1 MIRILIVLLLFTFT
15 ASSQEISPYF
25 KNYSKQ
31 DYKGENTNWD
41 ISQNSEGSIFIAN
54 GTNLL
59 TFNGDFWQKYK
70 LPKPFTIR
78 SVEVINDT
86 IYTGSYH
93 EFGYWLKD
101 EKNRL
106 NYTSLSSSIAAKN
119 FDNDEIWKIININN
133 SIVFQSFG
141 KLYIFHKKNKNIAI
155 IPFGNISAVYSF
167 YINETLYI
175 TTKNNGLFKL
185 NNEKIEFIDW
195 SKPLQNFTIQ
205 SLVPFQNGLLIA
217 TQLNGLYF
225 YKDGKLIKWKS
236 ALDSKFEN
244 LEINNLKIVDGFVCI
259 GTINN
264 GLLILDSKGNYKY
277 VFNKKNGFENN
288 TVIRQFVDKDNNLWL
303 ALDNGLSKI
312 HLSKEVFAFNDKSG
326 ALGTVYSILGE
337 DNQLILGS
345 NHGVFYLKDG
355 SLDFLKS
362 SNGQVWNL
370 TSVDDEVICG
380 HNNGTFIIKNGTF
393 NYLNDINGGMDFIRI
408 PNSNSYLQPNYTGL
422 ARYEKVGGKWVYKR
436 YSEINYP
443 VNKAYFD
450 DNDLLWVETA
460 HNGIFQFEF
469 SEDKQHLKL
478 IRKLEDTGSKLFAI
492 GSNVY
497 VSQKGHVL
505 NYDAVNDTLL
515 LDKVLEKKLKPFKEV
530 SSLNNRLVISKTP
543 EALRIVDVSS
553 GKYFNLNED
562 LIYSR
567 IIKNFKSA
575 TAIGEYV
582 YVFLDDGFLKIA
594 TSVLNESDV
603 ASQTYLEK
611 VFINGNLTDLKDEDE
626 IAYNKNSISFWFS
639 SKDPGPLSL
648 PVYSYKLEGYD
659 TSWST
664 PSKVHQASYNNL
676 PPGKFTFKVKN
687 DSELGI
693 QQISEFSFKV
703 LQPWYLRGWAWAIY
717 ILMLLF
723 VLYLVHLYNKLKFGK
738 RKREYEKELEYEQKL
753 VIQRQNFESSKKI
766 TELEQERLRGKLKA
780 KSKELATYAALMAR
794 KEDIL
799 IEMERE
805 INKSNIKTE
814 NNKLYSKLI
823 DIKDKQVHTQN
834 EWKLFERNFNEVH
847 EDFFR
852 ILQKNYPTLTP
863 KDLKLCAYLKMN
875 LSSKEI
881 APLIG
886 ITFRSVELHRY
897 RLRKKFNLSK
907 KQNLVKFLM
916 KV

>member
-1 MIRILIVLLLFTFT
+1 MIRILIILFLFNFT
-15 ASSQEISPYF
+15 ASAQEISPYF

-41 ISQNSEGSIFIAN
+41 ISQNSEGTIFIAN

-70 LPKPFTIR
+70 LPNPFTIR

-106 NYTSLSSSIAAKN
+106 NYTSLSSSIAPAN
-119 FDNDEIWKIININN
+119 FDNDEIWKIINFNN
-133 SIVFQSFG
+133 DIFFQSFG
-141 KLYIFHKKNKNIAI
+141 KLYVYHKNSREIEI

-167 YINETLYI
+167 YIDDALYI
-175 TTKNNGLFKL
+175 TTKNNGLYKL
-185 NNEKIEFIDW
+185 KGKNVEFIDW

-205 SLVPFQNGLLIA
+205 SLVPFNNGLLIA
-217 TQLNGLYF
+217 TQLNGLFF
-225 YKDGKLIKWKS
+225 YKDGNLKKWSS

-264 GLLILDSKGNYKY
+264 GLLVLDTDGNYKY

-288 TVIRQFVDKDNNLWL
+288 TVIRQFVDKDSNLWL

-312 HLSKEVFAFNDKSG
+312 HLSKQMFAFNDKSG
-326 ALGTVYSILGE
+326 ALGTVYSVLA
-337 DNQLILGS
+337 DNDRLILGS
-345 NHGVFYLKDG
+345 NHGIFYLKDG
-355 SLDFLKS
+355 SLQFLNS

-370 TSVDDEVICG
+370 TKVGDEIICG
-380 HNNGTFIIKNGTF
+380 HNNGTFVIKNGNF
-393 NYLNDINGGMDFIRI
+393 QYLNDINGGMDFIMI
-408 PNSNSYLQPNYTGL
+408 PNSNYYLQPNYTGL
-422 ARYEKVGGKWVYKR
+422 ARYQKVDGKWEYNR
-436 YSEINYP
+436 FSEIDFP

-450 DNDLLWVETA
+450 ENDQLWIEAA
-460 HNGIFQFEF
+460 HRGIFQYEL
-469 SEDKQHLKL
+469 SSDKEHLKL
-478 IRKLEDTGSKLFAI
+478 IRKFTDARSQLFAI
-492 GSNVY
+492 GNNMY
-497 VSQKGHVL
+497 LSQKDQIL
-505 NYDAVNDTLL
+505 SYDAVNDTLL
-515 LDKVLEKKLKPFKEV
+515 ADKVLADKLKPFNEV
-530 SSLNNRLVISKTP
+530 SSLNNHLVISKS
-543 EALRIVDVSS
+543 ADAFKIVDVPT
-553 GKYFNLNED
+553 GKHFNLNDD
-562 LIYSR
+562 LIFSR
-567 IIKNFKSA
+567 IVKNYRSA
-575 TAIGEYV
+575 VSIGEDV
-582 YVFLDDGFLKIA
+582 YVFMDDGFLKISNNA
-594 TSVLNESDV
+594 INQSVES
-603 ASQTYLEK
+603 AKTYIEK
-611 VFINGNLTDLKDEDE
+611 VFINGKLTDLEDRDE
-626 IAYNKNSISFWFS
+626 IAYDKNSISFWFS
-639 SKDPGPLSL
+639 SQDPGPLSL

-659 TSWST
+659 NSWST
-664 PSKVHQASYNNL
+664 SSKAHTVTYNNL
-676 PPGKFTFKVKN
+676 PPGEFTFKVKN
-687 DSELGI
+687 DSEI
-693 QQISEFSFKV
+693 ENSDISSFSFKI
-703 LQPWYLRGWAWAIY
+703 LQPWYLRGWAWAVYVIV
-717 ILMLLF
+717 LLII
-723 VLYLVHLYNKLKFGK
+723 LYLVHLYNKLKFIK
-738 RKREYEKELEYEQKL
+738 RKQEYEKELEYEQKL
-753 VIQRQNFESSKKI
+753 IIQRQNFENSKKI
-766 TELEQERLRGKLKA
+766 TELEQDKLRGKLKA

-847 EDFFR
+847 EDFFTG
-852 ILQKNYPTLTP
+852 LQQNYPSLTP

>member
-1 MIRILIVLLLFTFT
+1 MIRIFIVLLLFNFT
-15 ASSQEISPYF
+15 VSAQEISPYF

-70 LPKPFTIR
+70 LPNPFTIR

-86 IYTGSYH
+86 VYTGSYH
-93 EFGYWLKD
+93 EFGYWIKD
-101 EKNRL
+101 AKNRL
-106 NYTSLSSSIAAKN
+106 NYTSLSSSIDPVN
-119 FDNDEIWKIININN
+119 FDNDEIWKIINVKNDIL
-133 SIVFQSFG
+133 FQSFG
-141 KLYIFHKKNKNIAI
+141 KLYIYHKKSHKIDI

-167 YINETLYI
+167 YIEDTLYI
-175 TTKNNGLFKL
+175 TTKNNGLYNL
-185 NNEKIEFIDW
+185 QNEQIEFIEW
-195 SKPLQNFTIQ
+195 SKPLKDYTIQ
-205 SLVPFQNGLLIA
+205 SLVPFNHGLLIA

-225 YKDGKLIKWKS
+225 YKDGNLTKWKS

-244 LEINNLKIVDGFVCI
+244 IEINNLKIVDGFVCI

-264 GLLILDSKGNYKY
+264 GLLVLDENGNYKY

-312 HLSKEVFAFNDKSG
+312 HLSKQVFAFNDKSG
-326 ALGTVYSILGE
+326 ALGTVYSILTDKDE
-337 DNQLILGS
+337 LILGS

-355 SLDFLKS
+355 NLDFLRA

-370 TSVDDEVICG
+370 TRVEDEIICG
-380 HNNGTFIIKNGTF
+380 HNNGTFVIKNGTF
-393 NYLNDINGGMDFIRI
+393 NYLNDINGGMDFVMI
-408 PNSNSYLQPNYTGL
+408 PNSNYYLQPNYTGL
-422 ARYEKVGGKWVYKR
+422 ARYQKVNGKWNFKR
-436 YSEINYP
+436 YAEIDYP

-460 HNGIFQFEF
+460 HNGIFQYEIAPNK
-469 SEDKQHLKL
+469 EHLKL
-478 IRKLEDTGSKLFAI
+478 IRKISDTNAKLFVVGNNI
-492 GSNVY
+492 Y
-497 VSQKGHVL
+497 LSQKNKIL
-505 NYDAVNDTLL
+505 SYDAVNDTLL
-515 LDKVLEKKLKPFKEV
+515 IDKVLQKKLKPFKEV
-530 SSLNNRLVISKTP
+530 STLNNHLVVSKSS
-543 EALRIVDVSS
+543 EAFRIVDVSS
-553 GKYFNLNED
+553 GKHFNLNDD
-562 LIYSR
+562 LIFSR
-567 IIKNFKSA
+567 IIKNYKSA
-575 TAIGEYV
+575 VAIGDHV
-582 YVFLDDGFLKIA
+582 YVFLDDGFLKIS
-594 TSVLNESDV
+594 TSVLNENEE
-603 ASQTYLEK
+603 ASKTYLEK
-611 VFINGNLTDLKDEDE
+611 VFINGKLTDLEDKDE
-626 IAYNKNSISFWFS
+626 IAYDKNSISFWFT

-659 TSWST
+659 TSWSI
-664 PSKVHQASYNNL
+664 PSKTHSVSYNNL
-676 PPGKFTFKVKN
+676 PPGEFTFKVKN
-687 DSELGI
+687 DSEVEGQEI
-693 QQISEFSFKV
+693 ASFSFKV
-703 LQPWYLRGWAWAIY
+703 LQPWYLRGWAWAAY
-717 ILMLLF
+717 ILLLLF

-753 VIQRQNFESSKKI
+753 VIQRQNFENSKMI
-766 TELEQERLRGKLKA
+766 TELEQEKLRGKLKA

-805 INKSNIKTE
+805 INKSNIKKE
-814 NNKLYSKLI
+814 NNKLYNKLI

-847 EDFFR
+847 EDFFKS
-852 ILQKNYPTLTP
+852 LQQNYPTLTP

-897 RLRKKFNLSK
+897 RLRKKFDLSK